1 MRSSSFLVASL
12 GFSMYSIRS
21 SASSNSCTSFSIYI
35 LFTYFSSLFAMD
47 RAPKAMLNK
56 SGKSGHLCLVSDLR
70 GNSFSFL
77 LLRKM
82 LAVLLSHMAFI
93 MLR

>member
-1 MRSSSFLVASL
+1 MSSSSFLVASL
-12 GFSMYSIRS
+12 GFSMYSVRS
-21 SASSNSCTSFSIYI
+21 SVSSDSCTSFSIYI
-35 LFTYFSSLFAMD
+35 PFIYFSSLFSMG
-47 RAPKAMLNK
+47 RAPKATLNK
-56 SGKSGHLCLVSDLR
+56 SGKLCLVSDLR

-82 LAVLLSHMAFI
+82 LAMLLSHMAFI